1 MAKVTKLPPTKDR
14 ACCASAVVSP
24 GRNSRMLI
32 VNLKTVQLRQR
43 LDLVI
48 DAAIVSYL
56 DPPFTNPLSVGHHLS
71 IRNYI
76 LQLRHSATPES
87 KWQPTLLNHVVGL
100 EL

>member
-48 DAAIVSYL
+48 DAANVSYL
-56 DPPFTNPLSVGHHLS
+56 DPPFKPPFGHHLS
-71 IRNYI
+71 IRNSI